1 MEILN
6 RNELLNYDKTTLG
19 NLYSVSEQWLVNDFI
34 NQNQYNDLIKKIKY
48 LNYKHHN
55 EANFEKNFIEL
66 FSIEKDG
73 KRITHTLDRANM
85 GANFGGIRLSENNI
99 LFTETAEMGIIILF
113 SNFLNKKEV
122 EESIQAIDFLMY
134 ALEDPFLGKRQ
145 MEVLKNK
152 TKLEDNLVL
161 KKEEKRVKI

>member
-1 MEILN
+1 MQILN
-6 RNELLNYDKTTLG
+6 KDELLSYDKTKLE
-19 NLYSVSEQWLVNDFI
+19 NLYAVSKKWLECDFI
-34 NQNQYNDLIKKIKY
+34 DKKQYDNLINNIKY

-55 EANFEKNFIEL
+55 EANFEKNFVEL

-73 KRITHTLDRANM
+73 KKIIHTLDRSNM

-113 SNFLNKKEV
+113 PAFLNKKEV
-122 EESIQAIDFLMY
+122 QESIQMVDFLMF
-134 ALEDPFLGKRQ
+134 ALEDPILAKKQ
-145 MEVLKNK
+145 MDILNNK
-152 TKLEDNLVL
+152 DKLEANLVL